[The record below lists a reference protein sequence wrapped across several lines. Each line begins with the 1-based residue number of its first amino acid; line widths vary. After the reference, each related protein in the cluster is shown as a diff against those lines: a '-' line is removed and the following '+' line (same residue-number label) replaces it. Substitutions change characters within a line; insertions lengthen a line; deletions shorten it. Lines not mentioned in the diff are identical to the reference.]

1 MIGGPLRSPVSDRGD
16 SQTTWTTN
24 PSQSVAIVPYR
35 PPPVAHLFDISE
47 SGNQPCTSVPEGGI
61 AAEISVSTS
70 GAAPDDRLDLDSNDD
85 DELPVGSG
93 FVYDDAVISELLND
107 RYGVQRAETKRKKSE
122 LIGTSTTVAGQV

>member
-1 MIGGPLRSPVSDRGD
+1 MRSPISDRGD

-24 PSQSVAIVPYR
+24 PSRSVAIVPYR
-35 PPPVAHLFDISE
+35 PPPFAHLFDTSE

-70 GAAPDDRLDLDSNDD
+70 DAAPDDGLDLDSNDD
-85 DELPVGSG
+85 DEVPVGSG

-107 RYGVQRAETKRKKSE
+107 RYRVQRAETEMKKTE